1 MFWSRGEGGLQGILD
16 LCAQGGEGAPLGH
29 HHLSFIMKHLFM
41 TLVSTLGLLSST
53 TGEEAIPLLAPK
65 AFQAAFQ
72 ADSTAVILDVRR
84 PSEFAEGH
92 LKGAILLDWLSD
104 KAFVEGLAKLDKSR
118 THYVYCRSG
127 HRSKQAA
134 TLLSRR
140 GIQVYELSTGWLGWV
155 EAALPTAR

>member
-1 MFWSRGEGGLQGILD
+1 
-16 LCAQGGEGAPLGH
+16 
-29 HHLSFIMKHLFM
+29 MKHLFM

-118 THYVYCRSG
+118 THYVYCRRG
-127 HRSKQAA
+127 HRSHAGAA
-134 TLLSRR
+134 SSYVRGLPQCVCVGWGPRAPQCGAGVEPHPLQQGSRA
-140 GIQVYELSTGWLGWV
+140 G
-155 EAALPTAR
+155 EACCRPSWGGVSLY